1 MQEQFTRYKKSL
13 ISTNMNT
20 ILSNRV
26 TVVYTFIRNKT
37 DQLWN
42 EKEDLPKCKLYPV
55 LAGPCPMAPIQSRS
69 SPAWATGRQISPTAQ
84 CVMVISFKFL
94 TLIRAFYCT
103 VGAESIS
110 LFFRKLKIFE
120 NCLKKSK
127 VLRQKTFC
135 FWLWGYM
142 KD

>member
-20 ILSNRV
+20 ILSICIWGP
-26 TVVYTFIRNKT
+26 TGLLRNKT

-84 CVMVISFKFL
+84 CVMVISFKLL
-94 TLIRAFYCT
+94 TLIRAFCCT

-120 NCLKKSK
+120 NCFKKSK
-127 VLRQKTFC
+127 ILRQKTFC
-135 FWLWGYM
+135 FWL
-142 KD
+142 